1 YRSGQLN
8 NRRNIGFPVFS
19 PVLPPKLAWRC
30 VLPQSWVSAVFP
42 FKCAKNEAPVCLE
55 RSFFAVLIPVLP
67 PKLDDAVFAVFSSV
81 NSPISGRGVAN
92 SAYPLY
98 IRITATRFPHG
109 FR

>member
-1 YRSGQLN
+1 MIDQKAEHRLSG
-8 NRRNIGFPVFS
+8 
-19 PVLPPKLAWRC
+19 VLAGVTAKTRMAMC
-30 VLPQSWVSAVFP
+30 SSHSWVSAVFP

-81 NSPISGRGVAN
+81 NSPVSGRGVAN